1 MEKTLYAL
9 DSKGRE
15 KIWKVSV
22 TEHED
27 GTSTMTKEYGLK
39 DGKLQSRPKFFE
51 EGKAGRTPLEQAVL
65 EAKSA
70 IKKQRDQGYY
80 EAGED
85 TSNRPVLP
93 MLAKTYDPTKVA
105 FPVMAQ
111 EKLNGVRC
119 IAHRVSEDDIRL
131 TSRKGLEWTTLDHIK
146 GELMTLMDIGEI
158 WDGEIYKSGLSLQ
171 QISSATKKINDNTP
185 TLEYWVYDRI
195 NEKRFKDRTF
205 SMDTATVH
213 VRPVFTWIFYDEY
226 RLDKFYE
233 ETVDAGGEGIMV
245 RNPDGLYRTGLY
257 RSDDLMKR
265 KKFQDE
271 EFPIVGF
278 EFDVDDCVIWQCEVV
293 TETGPVRF
301 NVVPMGSTESRQIT
315 DDKAMEMVGEELT
328 VRFSEKSDDGV
339 PQGNPVGISIRDYE

>member
-1 MEKTLYAL
+1 MQKTLYAL

-22 TEHED
+22 IEHED
-27 GTSTMTKEYGLK
+27 CTATMTKEYGLK
-39 DGKLQSRPKFFE
+39 EGKLQSRPKFFK
-51 EGKAGRTPLEQAVL
+51 EGKAGRTPLEQAML

-93 MLAKTYDPTKVA
+93 MLAKTYDPTKVT

-119 IAHRVSEDDIRL
+119 IAYRVSEGEIRL
-131 TSRKGLEWTTLDHIK
+131 TSRKGLEWTTQDHIK
-146 GELMTLMDIGEI
+146 DELMPLMEVGEI
-158 WDGEIYKSGLSLQ
+158 WDGEIYKNGLSLQ
-171 QISSATKKINDNTP
+171 QISSATKKLNKNTP

-195 NEKRFKDRTF
+195 NEKPFKERTF
-205 SMDTATVH
+205 SMDTSTEH

-226 RLDKFYE
+226 RLDKYYE
-233 ETVDAGGEGIMV
+233 ETVEAGGEGIMV

-265 KKFQDE
+265 KKFLDE

-278 EFDVDDCVIWQCEVV
+278 DFDVDGCVIWQCEVETD
-293 TETGPVRF
+293 TEPVSF
-301 NVVPMGSTESRQIT
+301 NVVPMGSKESRQIRPE
-315 DDKAMEMVGEELT
+315 DAMEMIGEELT
-328 VRFSEKSDDGV
+328 VRFSEKSDCGV
-339 PQGNPVGISIRDYE
+339 SQGNPVGIAIRNFE